1 MELNF
6 QDKSFIKVFF
16 NSDGY
21 VLNFSNSTFANFT
34 FNSVG
39 VNIQEKYGG
48 SKGKALQAL

>member
-21 VLNFSNSTFANFT
+21 VLNFSNSTFADFT
-34 FNSVG
+34 VYSVG
-39 VNIQEKYGG
+39 INIQEKYGL
-48 SKGKALQAL
+48 SKGKSLEA

>member
-21 VLNFSNSTFANFT
+21 VLNFSNST
-34 FNSVG
+34 
-39 VNIQEKYGG
+39 
-48 SKGKALQAL
+48 